1 MQIGMIRY
9 DHARMS
15 TETEIT
21 KPLRGG
27 WSQQL
32 GILLES
38 TGEGIYGIDLKG
50 RFIFINSA
58 DPEIVG
64 YTPIAQAMAGNTPPL
79 SGLPAFAG
87 LLG

>member
-1 MQIGMIRY
+1 
-9 DHARMS
+9 MS

-50 RFIFINSA
+50 RCIFINSA
-58 DPEIVG
+58 GPEIVG
-64 YTPIAQAMAGNTPPL
+64 YTPDKVLERNMHYLIHHSRTD
-79 SGLPAFAG
+79 SGFIPVHDCRIFIPNFS
-87 LLG
+87 